1 MTKFEEIKARDKEY
15 FMNTYA
21 PVDVAFESGNGCY
34 LTDTEGN
41 TYLDFLGGI
50 AVNALGYNHPV
61 FVNAIC
67 EQAKK
72 VSIISNY
79 FYNETRGLM
88 AEQLVKGTNLKK
100 AFFGNSGAEANEC
113 AIKLARK
120 YFKVKGENRFKI
132 VTAVQSFHGRTLATV
147 TATGQEK
154 YNKPFAPLPDGIGI
168 YIPYNDEDALRN
180 ALEDN
185 EVAAIMLE
193 PIQGE
198 GGIIPASETYLK
210 LCDKLT
216 KEKGAL
222 LILDEVQTGAGRTG
236 KFWAFEHYGIT
247 PDIITCAKGIGGGVP
262 ISACLATEKVAE
274 AFVPG
279 DHGTTFGA
287 QPLVTA
293 VGYAV
298 CSKIREDGFMKDVA
312 SKGEHLMEGLKNLND
327 NRIIAVR
334 GMGLIVGAET
344 ISGEFAK
351 EVYNRMFKKGFI
363 LNVCGGKVL
372 RFVPPLIITTE
383 QIDQMLVALKETL
396 NEIK

>member
-1 MTKFEEIKARDKEY
+1 MSKFDQIKARDKKY

-21 PVDVAFESGNGCY
+21 PYDVAFERGEGCY
-34 LTDTEGN
+34 LYDTEGN
-41 TYLDFLGGI
+41 KYLDFLGGI

-61 FVNAIC
+61 FVDALT

-79 FYNETRGLM
+79 FYNENRGLM
-88 AEQLVKGTNLKK
+88 AEQLVKDTHLSKV
-100 AFFGNSGAEANEC
+100 FFGNSGAEANEC

-132 VTAVQSFHGRTLATV
+132 VTALKSFHGRTLATV

-154 YNKPFAPLPDGIGI
+154 YNKAYAPLPEGIGI
-168 YIPYNDEDALRN
+168 YIPYNDEEALKN
-180 ALEDN
+180 ALEDD

-198 GGIIPASETYLK
+198 SGIIEGTESYIK
-210 LCDKLT
+210 LADKLT
-216 KEKGAL
+216 KEKGVL

-236 KFWAFEHYGIT
+236 KFWAFEHYGVT
-247 PDIITCAKGIGGGVP
+247 PDIVTSAKGIGGGVP
-262 ISACLATEKVAE
+262 VAACMATENVAN

-279 DHGTTFGA
+279 DHGTTFGS
-287 QPLVTA
+287 QPLVTG

-298 CSKIREDGFMKDVA
+298 CKKIREDGFLDEVAFKGNYLKD
-312 SKGEHLMEGLKNLND
+312 GLKKISD
-327 NRIIAVR
+327 KRILEVR
-334 GMGLIVGAET
+334 GKGLMVGVEME
-344 ISGEFAK
+344 SPEVAK
-351 EVYNRMFKKGFI
+351 DIYNRMFKKGFI
-363 LNVCGGKVL
+363 LNVAGGKVL

-383 QIDQMLVALKETL
+383 QIDSMLVALQETL
-396 NEIK
+396 QEM

>member
-1 MTKFEEIKARDKEY
+1 MAKFEEIKTRDKEF

-41 TYLDFLGGI
+41 EYLDFLAGI

-61 FVNAIC
+61 FVNAIT

-72 VSIISNY
+72 VCIISNY

-88 AEQLVKGTNLKK
+88 AEQLVKGTHLKK

-154 YNKPFAPLPDGIGI
+154 YNKPFAPLPEGIGI
-168 YIPYNDEDALRN
+168 YIPYNDEEALRN

-185 EVAAIMLE
+185 EVAGLMLE

-198 GGIIPASETYLK
+198 GGIIPARDSYLK
-210 LCDKLT
+210 LADRLT
-216 KEKGAL
+216 KEKGVL

-262 ISACLATEKVAE
+262 VSACLATENVAN

-298 CSKIREDGFMKDVA
+298 CSKIREEGFMEEVA
-312 SKGEHLMEGLKNLND
+312 SKGEYLMQGLRKLND
-327 NRIIAVR
+327 NRIVAVR
-334 GMGLIVGAET
+334 GKGLIVGAET
-344 ISGEFAK
+344 INGDFAK

-383 QIDQMLVALKETL
+383 QIDQMLKVLKETL
-396 NEIK
+396 DEIK

>member
-1 MTKFEEIKARDKEY
+1 MAKFEEIKTRDKEF

-41 TYLDFLGGI
+41 EYLDFLAGI

-61 FVNAIC
+61 FVNAIT

-72 VSIISNY
+72 VCIISNY

-88 AEQLVKGTNLKK
+88 AEQLVKGTHLKK

-154 YNKPFAPLPDGIGI
+154 YNKPFAPLPEGIGI
-168 YIPYNDEDALRN
+168 YIPYNDEEALRN

-185 EVAAIMLE
+185 EVAGLMLE

-198 GGIIPASETYLK
+198 GGIIPASDSYLK
-210 LCDKLT
+210 LADRLT
-216 KEKGAL
+216 KEKGVL

-262 ISACLATEKVAE
+262 VSACLATENVAN

-298 CSKIREDGFMKDVA
+298 CSKIREEGFMEEVA
-312 SKGEHLMEGLKNLND
+312 SKGEYLMQGLRKLND
-327 NRIIAVR
+327 NRIVAVR
-334 GMGLIVGAET
+334 GKGLIVGAET
-344 ISGEFAK
+344 INGDFAK

-383 QIDQMLVALKETL
+383 QIDQMLKVLKETL
-396 NEIK
+396 AEIK

>member
-1 MTKFEEIKARDKEY
+1 MSKFDQIKARDNKY

-21 PVDVAFESGNGCY
+21 PYDVAFERGEGCY
-34 LTDTEGN
+34 LYDTEGN
-41 TYLDFLGGI
+41 KYLDFLGGI

-61 FVNAIC
+61 FVDALT

-79 FYNETRGLM
+79 FYNENRGLM
-88 AEQLVKGTNLKK
+88 AEQLVKDTHLSKV
-100 AFFGNSGAEANEC
+100 FFGNSGAEANEC

-132 VTAVQSFHGRTLATV
+132 VTALKSFHGRTLATV

-154 YNKPFAPLPDGIGI
+154 YNKPYAPLPEGIGI
-168 YIPYNDEDALRN
+168 YIPYNDEEALKN

-198 GGIIPASETYLK
+198 SGIIEGTESYIK
-210 LCDKLT
+210 LADKLT
-216 KEKGAL
+216 KEKGVL

-236 KFWAFEHYGIT
+236 KFWAFEHYGVT
-247 PDIITCAKGIGGGVP
+247 PDIVTSAKGIGGGVP
-262 ISACLATEKVAE
+262 VAACMATENVAN

-287 QPLVTA
+287 QPLVTG

-298 CSKIREDGFMKDVA
+298 CKKIREDGFLDEVAFKGNYLKD
-312 SKGEHLMEGLKNLND
+312 GLKKISD
-327 NRIIAVR
+327 KRILEVR
-334 GMGLIVGAET
+334 GKGLMVGVEME
-344 ISGEFAK
+344 SPEVAK
-351 EVYNRMFKKGFI
+351 DIYNRMFKKGFI
-363 LNVCGGKVL
+363 LNVAGGKVL

-383 QIDQMLVALKETL
+383 QIDSMLVALQETL
-396 NEIK
+396 QEM

>member
-1 MTKFEEIKARDKEY
+1 MSKFDQIKARDKKY

-21 PVDVAFESGNGCY
+21 PYDVAFERGEGCY
-34 LTDTEGN
+34 LYDTEGN
-41 TYLDFLGGI
+41 KYLDFLGGI

-61 FVNAIC
+61 FVDALT

-79 FYNETRGLM
+79 FYNENRGLM
-88 AEQLVKGTNLKK
+88 AEQLVKDTHLSKV
-100 AFFGNSGAEANEC
+100 FFGNSGAEANEC

-132 VTAVQSFHGRTLATV
+132 VTALKSFHGRTLATV

-154 YNKPFAPLPDGIGI
+154 YNKAYAPLPEGIGI
-168 YIPYNDEDALRN
+168 YIPYNDEEALKN

-198 GGIIPASETYLK
+198 SGIIEGTESYIK
-210 LCDKLT
+210 LADKLT

-236 KFWAFEHYGIT
+236 KFWAFEHYGVT
-247 PDIITCAKGIGGGVP
+247 PDIVTCAKGIGGGVP
-262 ISACLATEKVAE
+262 VSACMATENVAN
-274 AFVPG
+274 AFMPG

-287 QPLVTA
+287 QPLVTG

-298 CSKIREDGFMKDVA
+298 CKKIREDGFLEEVDFKGNYLKD
-312 SKGEHLMEGLKNLND
+312 GLKKIVD
-327 NRIIAVR
+327 TRILEVR
-334 GMGLIVGAET
+334 GKGLMVGMEME
-344 ISGEFAK
+344 SPEVAK
-351 EVYNRMFKKGFI
+351 DIYNRMFKKGFI
-363 LNVCGGKVL
+363 LNVAGGKVL

-383 QIDQMLVALKETL
+383 EIDSMLVALQETL
-396 NEIK
+396 QEM

>member
-1 MTKFEEIKARDKEY
+1 MAKFEEIKTRDKEF

-41 TYLDFLGGI
+41 EYLDFLAGI

-61 FVNAIC
+61 FVNAIT

-72 VSIISNY
+72 VCIISNY

-88 AEQLVKGTNLKK
+88 AEQLVKGTHLKK

-154 YNKPFAPLPDGIGI
+154 YNKPFAPLPEGIGI
-168 YIPYNDEDALRN
+168 YIPYNDEEALRN

-185 EVAAIMLE
+185 EVAGLMLE

-198 GGIIPASETYLK
+198 GGIIPASDSYLK
-210 LCDKLT
+210 LADRLT
-216 KEKGAL
+216 KEKGVL

-262 ISACLATEKVAE
+262 VSACLATENVAN

-298 CSKIREDGFMKDVA
+298 CSKIREEGFMEEVA
-312 SKGEHLMEGLKNLND
+312 SKGEYLMQGLRKLND
-327 NRIIAVR
+327 NRIVAVR
-334 GMGLIVGAET
+334 GKGLIVGAET
-344 ISGEFAK
+344 INGDFAK

-383 QIDQMLVALKETL
+383 QIDQMLKVLKETL
-396 NEIK
+396 DEIK

>member
-1 MTKFEEIKARDKEY
+1 MSKFDQIKARDNKY

-21 PVDVAFESGNGCY
+21 PYDVAFERGEGCY
-34 LTDTEGN
+34 LYDTEGN
-41 TYLDFLGGI
+41 KYLDFLGGI

-61 FVNAIC
+61 FVDALT

-79 FYNETRGLM
+79 FYNENRGLM
-88 AEQLVKGTNLKK
+88 AEQLVKDTHLSKV
-100 AFFGNSGAEANEC
+100 FFGNSGAEANEC

-132 VTAVQSFHGRTLATV
+132 VTALKSFHGRTLATV

-154 YNKPFAPLPDGIGI
+154 YNKAYAPLPEGIGI
-168 YIPYNDEDALRN
+168 YIPYNDEEALKN

-198 GGIIPASETYLK
+198 SGIIEGTESYIK
-210 LCDKLT
+210 LADKLT
-216 KEKGAL
+216 KEKGVL

-236 KFWAFEHYGIT
+236 KFWAFEHYGVT
-247 PDIITCAKGIGGGVP
+247 PDIVTSAKGIGGGVP
-262 ISACLATEKVAE
+262 VAACMATENVAN

-287 QPLVTA
+287 QPLVTG

-298 CSKIREDGFMKDVA
+298 CKKIREDGFLDEVAFKGNYLKD
-312 SKGEHLMEGLKNLND
+312 GLKKISD
-327 NRIIAVR
+327 KRILEVR
-334 GMGLIVGAET
+334 GKGLMVGVEME
-344 ISGEFAK
+344 SPEVAK
-351 EVYNRMFKKGFI
+351 DIYNRMFKKGFI
-363 LNVCGGKVL
+363 LNVAGGKVL

-383 QIDQMLVALKETL
+383 QIDSMLVALQETL
-396 NEIK
+396 QEM

>member
-1 MTKFEEIKARDKEY
+1 MAKFEEIKKRDKEF

-41 TYLDFLGGI
+41 EYLDFLAGI

-61 FVNAIC
+61 FVNAIT

-72 VSIISNY
+72 VCIISNY

-88 AEQLVKGTNLKK
+88 AEQLVKGTHLKK

-154 YNKPFAPLPDGIGI
+154 YNKPFAPLPEGIGI
-168 YIPYNDEDALRN
+168 YIPYNDEEALRN

-185 EVAAIMLE
+185 EVAGLMLE

-198 GGIIPASETYLK
+198 GGIIPASDSYLK
-210 LCDKLT
+210 LADRLT
-216 KEKGAL
+216 KEKGVL

-262 ISACLATEKVAE
+262 VSACLATENVAN

-298 CSKIREDGFMKDVA
+298 CSKIREEGFMEEVA
-312 SKGEHLMEGLKNLND
+312 SKGEYLMQGLRKLND
-327 NRIIAVR
+327 NRIVAVR
-334 GMGLIVGAET
+334 GKGLIVGAET
-344 ISGEFAK
+344 INGDFAK

-383 QIDQMLVALKETL
+383 QIDQMLKVLKETL
-396 NEIK
+396 DEIK

>member
-1 MTKFEEIKARDKEY
+1 MAKFEEIKTRDKEF

-41 TYLDFLGGI
+41 EYLDFLAGI

-61 FVNAIC
+61 FVNAIT

-72 VSIISNY
+72 VCIISNY

-88 AEQLVKGTNLKK
+88 AEQLVKGTHLKK

-154 YNKPFAPLPDGIGI
+154 YNKPFAPLPEGIGI
-168 YIPYNDEDALRN
+168 YIPYNDEEALRN

-185 EVAAIMLE
+185 EVAGLMLE

-198 GGIIPASETYLK
+198 GGIISASDSYLK
-210 LCDKLT
+210 LADRLT
-216 KEKGAL
+216 KEKGVL

-262 ISACLATEKVAE
+262 VSACLATENVAN

-298 CSKIREDGFMKDVA
+298 CSKIREEGFMEEVA
-312 SKGEHLMEGLKNLND
+312 SKGEYLMQGLRKLND
-327 NRIIAVR
+327 NRIVAVR
-334 GMGLIVGAET
+334 GKGLIVGAET
-344 ISGEFAK
+344 INGDFAK

-372 RFVPPLIITTE
+372 RFVPPLIITNE
-383 QIDQMLVALKETL
+383 QIDQMLKVLKETL
-396 NEIK
+396 DEIE

>member
-1 MTKFEEIKARDKEY
+1 MTKFEEIKARDNKY

-21 PVDVAFESGNGCY
+21 PVDVSFEKGEGCY
-34 LTDTEGN
+34 LTDTEGK

-50 AVNALGYNHPV
+50 AVNSLGYNHPV
-61 FVNAIC
+61 FTGALT
-67 EQAKK
+67 EQANK
-72 VSIISNY
+72 VVLVSNY

-88 AEQLVKGTNLKK
+88 AEQLVKGTHLQRV
-100 AFFGNSGAEANEC
+100 FFGNSGAEANEC

-120 YFKVKGENRFKI
+120 YFKVKGENRYKI
-132 VTAVQSFHGRTLATV
+132 VTAVKSFHGRTLATV

-154 YNKPFAPLPDGIGI
+154 YNKPFAPLPEGIGL
-168 YIPYNDEDALRN
+168 YIPYNDENALRE
-180 ALEDN
+180 ALEDK

-198 GGIIPASETYLK
+198 SGIVPATESYLK

-222 LILDEVQTGAGRTG
+222 LILDEVQTGAARTG
-236 KFWAFEHYGIT
+236 KFWAFEHYGIA
-247 PDIITCAKGIGGGVP
+247 PDIVTAAKGIGGGVP
-262 ISACLATEKVAE
+262 VSACIATESVAS

-287 QPLVTA
+287 NPLVTA

-298 CSKIREDGFMKDVA
+298 CKKLREEGFMEEVTA
-312 SKGEHLMEGLKNLND
+312 KGEHLIGELKKLSD
-327 NRIIAVR
+327 ARIIEVR
-334 GMGLIVGAET
+334 GKGLIVGMEMESAEV
-344 ISGEFAK
+344 AK
-351 EVYNRMFKKGFI
+351 ELYNRMFKKGFI
-363 LNVCGGKVL
+363 LNVCGGKVM

-383 QIDQMLVALKETL
+383 QIDSMIAALKETL
-396 NEIK
+396 AEIR

>member
-1 MTKFEEIKARDKEY
+1 MTKFEEIKARDKKY

-21 PVDVAFESGNGCY
+21 PVDVAFEYGDGCY
-34 LTDTEGN
+34 LTDTEGK
-41 TYLDFLGGI
+41 TYLDFLSGI

-61 FVNAIC
+61 FVNAIT

-72 VSIISNY
+72 VSIVSNY

-88 AEQLVKGTNLKK
+88 AEQLVKGTHLSK

-154 YNKPFAPLPDGIGI
+154 YNKPFAPLPEGIGI
-168 YIPYNDEDALRN
+168 YIPYNDEEALRN

-185 EVAAIMLE
+185 EVAGLMLE

-198 GGIIPASETYLK
+198 GGIIPASESYLK
-210 LCDKLT
+210 LADSLT
-216 KEKGAL
+216 KEKGVL

-262 ISACLATEKVAE
+262 ISACLVTETVAN

-298 CSKIREDGFMKDVA
+298 CSKIREEGFMDEVA
-312 SKGEHLMEGLKNLND
+312 RKGEYLMQGLKKLND
-327 NRIIAVR
+327 NRIVAVR
-334 GMGLIVGAET
+334 GKGLIVGAET
-344 ISGEFAK
+344 VNGDFAK

-383 QIDQMLVALKETL
+383 QIDQMLLALKETFA
-396 NEIK
+396 EIK

>member
-1 MTKFEEIKARDKEY
+1 MAKFEEIKTRDKEF

-21 PVDVAFESGNGCY
+21 PVEVAFESGNGCY

-41 TYLDFLGGI
+41 EYLDFLAGI

-61 FVNAIC
+61 FVNAIT

-72 VSIISNY
+72 VCIISNY

-88 AEQLVKGTNLKK
+88 AEQLVKGTHLKK

-154 YNKPFAPLPDGIGI
+154 YNKPFAPLPEGIGI
-168 YIPYNDEDALRN
+168 YIPYNDEEALRN

-185 EVAAIMLE
+185 EVAGLMLE

-198 GGIIPASETYLK
+198 GGIIPASDSYLK
-210 LCDKLT
+210 LADRLT
-216 KEKGAL
+216 KEKGVL

-262 ISACLATEKVAE
+262 VSACLATENVAN

-298 CSKIREDGFMKDVA
+298 CSKIREEGFMEEVA
-312 SKGEHLMEGLKNLND
+312 SKGEYLMQGLRKLND
-327 NRIIAVR
+327 NRIVAVR
-334 GMGLIVGAET
+334 GKGLIVGAET
-344 ISGEFAK
+344 INGDFAK

-383 QIDQMLVALKETL
+383 QIDQMLKVLKETL
-396 NEIK
+396 DEIK

>member
-1 MTKFEEIKARDKEY
+1 MSKFDQIKARDKKY

-21 PVDVAFESGNGCY
+21 PYDVAFERGEGCY
-34 LTDTEGN
+34 LYDTEGN
-41 TYLDFLGGI
+41 KYLDFLGGI

-61 FVNAIC
+61 FVDALT

-79 FYNETRGLM
+79 FYNENRGLM
-88 AEQLVKGTNLKK
+88 AEQLVKDTHLSKV
-100 AFFGNSGAEANEC
+100 FFGNSGAEANEC

-132 VTAVQSFHGRTLATV
+132 VTALKSFHGRTLATV

-154 YNKPFAPLPDGIGI
+154 YNKAYAPLPEGIGI
-168 YIPYNDEDALRN
+168 YIPYNDEEALKN

-198 GGIIPASETYLK
+198 SGIIEGTESYIK
-210 LCDKLT
+210 LADKLT
-216 KEKGAL
+216 KEKGVL

-236 KFWAFEHYGIT
+236 KFWAFEHYGVT
-247 PDIITCAKGIGGGVP
+247 PDIVTCAKGIGGGVP
-262 ISACLATEKVAE
+262 VAACMATENVAN
-274 AFVPG
+274 AFMPG

-287 QPLVTA
+287 QPLVTG

-298 CSKIREDGFMKDVA
+298 CKKIREDGFLDEVAFKGNYLKD
-312 SKGEHLMEGLKNLND
+312 GLKKIVD
-327 NRIIAVR
+327 KRILEVR
-334 GMGLIVGAET
+334 GKGLMVGVEME
-344 ISGEFAK
+344 SPEVAK
-351 EVYNRMFKKGFI
+351 DIYNRMFKKGFI
-363 LNVCGGKVL
+363 LNVAGGKVL
-372 RFVPPLIITTE
+372 RFVPPLIITIE
-383 QIDQMLVALKETL
+383 QIDSMLVALQETL
-396 NEIK
+396 QEM